1 MDALKMF
8 FHLQIA
14 YQHLEPINEK
24 QKLMILVELLL
35 ENALVNSAHPQT
47 FKKTVLRQPQWS
59 ASILRGSHSRAEK
72 QEAGVS
78 H

>member
-24 QKLMILVELLL
+24 QKLMILVGLLL
-35 ENALVNSAHPQT
+35 ENALVNSAHPQAL
-47 FKKTVLRQPQWS
+47 KKTVL
-59 ASILRGSHSRAEK
+59 
-72 QEAGVS
+72 
-78 H
+78 